1 MRKARQSRALTPR
14 RPPRAS
20 RSFMPAPGPRAEK
33 FSRTAGACSTCARSA
48 RAWKTPG
55 AAPMRRS
62 KRSAGG
68 RCSGHRRRG
77 LKEGNARRCRGT
89 ICGRLIQVPQRK
101 CQGCKT
107 ATCYGILTVMN
118 AKLKELIE
126 RVETWPEETQE
137 EVIEILLSIEQAR
150 LTDYELTDADRAALA
165 RSAEDVREGRFAPD
179 ERMSKFFERN
189 RCP

>member
-1 MRKARQSRALTPR
+1 
-14 RPPRAS
+14 
-20 RSFMPAPGPRAEK
+20 
-33 FSRTAGACSTCARSA
+33 
-48 RAWKTPG
+48 
-55 AAPMRRS
+55 
-62 KRSAGG
+62 
-68 RCSGHRRRG
+68 
-77 LKEGNARRCRGT
+77 
-89 ICGRLIQVPQRK
+89 
-101 CQGCKT
+101 
-107 ATCYGILTVMN
+107 MN

-179 ERMSKFFERN
+179 ERVSKFFERN